1 LGNAPPDPLVV
12 RKGVWGS
19 EDRQRGNGE
28 ENGGKM
34 DRRGDQREDGVMVG
48 VDTTDDLSSI

>member
-1 LGNAPPDPLVV
+1 MRTG
-12 RKGVWGS
+12 KG
-19 EDRQRGNGE
+19 EMARR
-28 ENGGKM
+28 NGGKM